1 MHWHEVLRT
10 TAALLRR
17 GGTTPK
23 EEYIVDEKTQN
34 ALEQIAMEESYGIR
48 FVGGLTPYSD
58 ADDEYDETNAE
69 HNFPGISL
77 REVSRMLE
85 RAYELGRNSKP

>member
-1 MHWHEVLRT
+1 MNTET
-10 TAALLRR
+10 
-17 GGTTPK
+17 K
-23 EEYIVDEKTQN
+23 K

-48 FVGGLTPYSD
+48 FVGGLTPYGD
-58 ADDEYDETNAE
+58 ADDLHDDDNAE

-85 RAYELGRNSKP
+85 RAYELGRDSKP

>member
-1 MHWHEVLRT
+1 MDTET
-10 TAALLRR
+10 
-17 GGTTPK
+17 K
-23 EEYIVDEKTQN
+23 K
-34 ALEQIAMEESYGIR
+34 ALEQSAMEESYGIR

-58 ADDEYDETNAE
+58 ADDETNAE

-85 RAYELGRNSKP
+85 RAYELGKTSKP

>member
-1 MHWHEVLRT
+1 
-10 TAALLRR
+10 
-17 GGTTPK
+17 
-23 EEYIVDEKTQN
+23 
-34 ALEQIAMEESYGIR
+34 MEESYGIK
-48 FVGGLTPYSD
+48 FVGGLTPYGD

>member
-1 MHWHEVLRT
+1 MNTET
-10 TAALLRR
+10 
-17 GGTTPK
+17 K
-23 EEYIVDEKTQN
+23 K

-48 FVGGLTPYSD
+48 FAGGLKPYGD

-85 RAYELGRNSKP
+85 RAYELGRDSKP

>member
-1 MHWHEVLRT
+1 MRT
-10 TAALLRR
+10 SPTEKRAALLRR
-17 GGTTPK
+17 GG
-23 EEYIVDEKTQN
+23 
-34 ALEQIAMEESYGIR
+34 IR
-48 FVGGLTPYSD
+48 FAGGLTPYGEK
-58 ADDEYDETNAE
+58 DDPYDDTNAE

>member
-1 MHWHEVLRT
+1 MNTET
-10 TAALLRR
+10 
-17 GGTTPK
+17 K
-23 EEYIVDEKTQN
+23 K

-48 FVGGLTPYSD
+48 FAGGLTPYGD

>member
-1 MHWHEVLRT
+1 MDTET
-10 TAALLRR
+10 
-17 GGTTPK
+17 
-23 EEYIVDEKTQN
+23 KT

-48 FVGGLTPYSD
+48 FAGGLTPYGG

-85 RAYELGRNSKP
+85 RAYELGRDSKP

>member
-1 MHWHEVLRT
+1 MNTEIQ
-10 TAALLRR
+10 
-17 GGTTPK
+17 K
-23 EEYIVDEKTQN
+23 
-34 ALEQIAMEESYGIR
+34 ALELIAMEESYGVR
-48 FVGGLTPYSD
+48 FVGGLTPYGD
-58 ADDEYDETNAE
+58 ADDLHDDDNAE